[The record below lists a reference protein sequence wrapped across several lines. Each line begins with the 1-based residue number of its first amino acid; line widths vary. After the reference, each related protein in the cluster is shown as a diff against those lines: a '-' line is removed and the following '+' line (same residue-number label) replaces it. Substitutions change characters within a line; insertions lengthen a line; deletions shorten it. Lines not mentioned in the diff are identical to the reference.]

1 MARRTDA
8 SDSSDDAAAS
18 LGTDPIRTD
27 GGGHG
32 VSSDGSTAGHDPD
45 GPVGPDSPHEPD
57 VAHDEHEHRSRW
69 PLVAA
74 VGAGGLYGG
83 VAIAILGHETE
94 LIPPLVGVALAVVG
108 TIVLLAGIAGWVD
121 EVFLAPAHSGGGGSS
136 RESYVW
142 TTLLFLTTDVSTFG
156 ALFVYYFFVRVGTWP
171 PEELPP
177 LLGSLVIV
185 NTALLLASSV
195 TFHYAHEALEDGN
208 RRRFLGL
215 LGTTLV
221 LGIVFLGGQVYEY
234 YEFVVHEGFS
244 ITSGVF
250 GTAFYGLTGLHGF
263 HVALGVGG
271 IAVLCWRALR
281 GHYGPDRD
289 TSVATVSL
297 YWHFV
302 DFVWVFLVLVLY
314 VGASV

>member
-1 MARRTDA
+1 MARRSDA
-8 SDSSDDAAAS
+8 SDSSDDADSS
-18 LGTDPIRTD
+18 LEPTPLRSD

-32 VSSDGSTAGHDPD
+32 VSSDGATAERADPD

-57 VAHDEHEHRSRW
+57 VDHDEHEHRSRW
-69 PLVAA
+69 PLIGAA
-74 VGAGGLYGG
+74 GATGLYGG
-83 VAIAILGHETE
+83 VAIAILGNETG
-94 LIPPLVGVALAVVG
+94 LVPPLVGGGLAVVG
-108 TIVLLAGIAGWVD
+108 AIVLLAGIAGWVD
-121 EVFLAPAHSGGGGSS
+121 EAFLAGRTSTS
-136 RESYVW
+136 RDSYVS

-156 ALFVYYFFVRVGTWP
+156 ALFIYYFFVRVGTWP

-177 LLGSLVIV
+177 LLGSLVVV
-185 NTALLLASSV
+185 NTLLLLASSV

-215 LGTTLV
+215 LGTTLA
-221 LGIVFLGGQVYEY
+221 LGVVFLGGQVYEY
-234 YEFVVHEGFS
+234 YEFVVHEGF
-244 ITSGVF
+244 TLGSGVF
-250 GTAFYGLTGLHGF
+250 GSAFFALTGLHGF

-271 IAVLCWRALR
+271 IAVLVWRALR

-302 DFVWVFLVLVLY
+302 DVVWVFLVLVLY
-314 VGASV
+314 VGAAV